1 MLSDLRD
8 GPLLSL
14 PLEQCGTVND
24 NRRMLTALVYSAEND
39 RKWIAYQENTAIDT
53 PCVGETSPLGRGGR
67 ARPNFPSPSIEYF
80 GVDGASIKDH
90 PDTMGAVEK
99 GIVGNRQIKRRMGC
113 LRLHRATRG

>member
-24 NRRMLTALVYSAEND
+24 NRRMLTALVYSTEND

-67 ARPNFPSPSIEYF
+67 ARPNFPNPSIEYL
-80 GVDGASIKDH
+80 GLKGASIKDY
-90 PDTMGAVEK
+90 PNVMGTVEK
-99 GIVGNRQIKRRMGC
+99 GVAGDRQIKRWMGR